1 MSELTVRSLADK
13 LNISLDKLVTQLK
26 DAGLGVSGADDVLD
40 DEEKRRLL
48 SHLRKSHGRE
58 PDSELAPSKVVLTRR
73 KTQVLQQGRVPGRI
87 SKSVNVE
94 VRKRRIY
101 VKRSEQ
107 VAEQVSEEI
116 ESIKKALEEQRNE
129 QQKSIQQQ
137 EDQVKR
143 RQQAAQR
150 KAEEEEESQRK
161 RQDEDK
167 RQEEERLR
175 QKVEMEVKKPVVG
188 KEKTRKEAEKRGEE
202 QLAKLDSEKSRK
214 KSIKAS
220 TGSGGRLHVDAG
232 KKRKKKKFRRAGP
245 IVVDPSDQKH
255 GFEKPTAP
263 VVKEV
268 IIPESISVS
277 DLAQKLSVKGAE
289 LIKTLM
295 SMGIMVTINE
305 PLDQDTALVLVE
317 QMGHNAVLQS
327 DDSPEEEWLDDSA
340 DDSGVEV
347 ARAPVVTIMG
357 HVDHGKTSLLDY
369 IRKSRVA
376 ASEAG
381 GITQHIGAYQVDT
394 GHGPITF
401 LDTPGHAAFTAMRAR
416 GAQATDMVILVVA
429 ADDGVM
435 PQTKEAVEH
444 SKAAGVPIIVA
455 VNKIDKSEA
464 DPDRVKSELAA
475 IDVVPEDWGGDTQF
489 VNVSAHTGEGIDA
502 LLESLL
508 LQSELLEIKARDQG
522 RAAGVVIEARLDRG
536 RGPVATVL
544 VQKGLLKKGDVIL
557 CGHEFGR
564 VRAMFNENGRSVQ
577 QAEPS
582 TPVEILG
589 LSAIPNAG
597 DEFHIVKD
605 ERQAREL
612 AEQREDKKRTIKLAN
627 QQATKLDDIF
637 SRMGAGNVVEL
648 NLIVK
653 TDVHGSLEALR
664 EALTSLSNEE
674 VVVKVIAGGVGG
686 INEGDA
692 NLALASSA
700 IIIGF
705 NVRADTVARRII
717 EGKALDLHYF
727 SVIYDVID
735 QVRTSI
741 NGLLAPEIKEQVIG
755 LAAVRDVFRSP
766 KFGAVAGCMVSE
778 GRMTRNLPIRVLRDN
793 VVIYEGQ
800 LESLRRFKEDVNEI
814 KAGMECGIAV
824 KNYNDVKVGD
834 LIEVFERV
842 EVARQLV

>member
-1 MSELTVRSLADK
+1 MAEVTVRSLADK
-13 LNISLDKLVTQLK
+13 LNISLDKLFAQLK

-40 DEEKRRLL
+40 DGEKRRLL
-48 SHLRKSHGRE
+48 IHLRESHGGAT
-58 PDSELAPSKVVLTRR
+58 DSELVPNRVVLTRR
-73 KTQVLQQGRVPGRI
+73 ETQVLQQGKVSGR
-87 SKSVNVE
+87 SPVSVNVE
-94 VRKRRIY
+94 VRKRRTY

-107 VAEQVSEEI
+107 VVEKVNEEV
-116 ESIKKALEEQRNE
+116 ESVKKALEEQRNE

-137 EDQVKR
+137 EDQIKR
-143 RQQAAQR
+143 RKQSTQR
-150 KAEEEEESQRK
+150 KTEEEASRKKQKDEEK
-161 RQDEDK
+161 L
-167 RQEEERLR
+167 QEVERSR
-175 QKVEMEVKKPVVG
+175 QKVVTEAEKVIAG
-188 KEKTRKEAEKRGEE
+188 KEKSRKEAEKRGEDK
-202 QLAKLDSEKSRK
+202 LAKLESEKSRK

-232 KKRKKKKFRRAGP
+232 KQRKKKKFRRAGP
-245 IVVDPSDQKH
+245 IVGSPNDQKH
-255 GFEKPTAP
+255 GFERPTEP

-268 IIPESISVS
+268 AIPESITVS
-277 DLAQKLSVKGAE
+277 DLAQKMSVKAAE
-289 LIKTLM
+289 LIKAAM
-295 SMGIMVTINE
+295 SMGAMVTINQ
-305 PLDQDTALVLVE
+305 PLDQDTALVLVDH
-317 QMGHNAVLQS
+317 MGHNGVLQS
-327 DDSPEEEWLDDSA
+327 NENPEEEWLDDST
-340 DDSGVEV
+340 DDSGEEV
-347 ARAPVVTIMG
+347 VRAPVVTIMG

-376 ASEAG
+376 AGEAG

-394 GHGPITF
+394 EYGSITF
-401 LDTPGHAAFTAMRAR
+401 LDTPGHAAFTAIRAR
-416 GAQATDMVILVVA
+416 GAQATDVVILVVA

-455 VNKIDKSEA
+455 VNKIDKLEA

-475 IDVVPEDWGGDTQF
+475 MDVVPDDWGGDTQF
-489 VNVSAHTGEGIDA
+489 VNVSAHTGEGVDA

-508 LQSELLEIKARDQG
+508 LQSELLELKALDEG
-522 RAAGVVIEARLDRG
+522 RAAGLVIEARLDKG

-544 VQKGLLKKGDVIL
+544 VQKGLLRKGDVIL

-564 VRAMFNENGRSVQ
+564 VRAMFDANGRSVK
-577 QAEPS
+577 QAKPS

-597 DEFHIVKD
+597 DGFHIVKD
-605 ERQAREL
+605 ERKAREL
-612 AEQREDKKRTIKLAN
+612 AGQREDKKRMAKLAS
-627 QQATKLDDIF
+627 QQAVKLDEIF
-637 SRMGAGNVVEL
+637 SRMGAGDIAEL

-653 TDVHGSLEALR
+653 ADVHGSLEALR
-664 EALTSLSNEE
+664 ESLTGLSNEE

-705 NVRADTVARRII
+705 NVRADTTARKII
-717 EGKALDLHYF
+717 EGKGIDLRYY

-741 NGLLAPEIKEQVIG
+741 NGLLAPEIKEQVVG
-755 LAAVRDVFRSP
+755 LAEVRDVFRSP

-778 GRMTRNLPIRVLRDN
+778 GRITRNLPIRVLRDN

-800 LESLRRFKEDVNEI
+800 LESLRRFKDDVNEI

-824 KNYNDVKVGD
+824 KNYNDVKVDD
-834 LIEVFERV
+834 LIEVFERI
-842 EVARQLV
+842 EVTRQI

>member
-1 MSELTVRSLADK
+1 MAEVTVRSLADK
-13 LNISLDKLVTQLK
+13 LNISLDKLVVQLK
-26 DAGLGVSGADDVLD
+26 DAGLGASGADDVLD
-40 DEEKRRLL
+40 DGEKRLL
-48 SHLRKSHGRE
+48 LTHLRKSHGRE
-58 PDSELAPSKVVLTRR
+58 ADSELVPRKVVLTRR
-73 KTQVLQQGRVPGRI
+73 KTEVLQQGRVPGR
-87 SKSVNVE
+87 SPVSVNVE
-94 VRKRRIY
+94 VRKRRTY

-107 VAEQVSEEI
+107 VAEKVSEEV
-116 ESIKKALEEQRNE
+116 EFVKKALEEQRNE

-137 EDQVKR
+137 EDQIKR
-143 RQQAAQR
+143 RQQAVQK
-150 KAEEEEESQRK
+150 KAEEEKESRKKREEEET
-161 RQDEDK
+161 RQ
-167 RQEEERLR
+167 QEERLR
-175 QKVEMEVKKPVVG
+175 EKTAMEADKAVAG
-188 KEKTRKEAEKRGEE
+188 KEKARKEAEKRGEE
-202 QLAKLDSEKSRK
+202 KLAKLESEKSRK

-245 IVVDPSDQKH
+245 IVVGPNDQKH

-268 IIPESISVS
+268 LLPESITVF
-277 DLAQKLSVKGAE
+277 DLAQKMSVKAAE
-289 LIKTLM
+289 LIKVLM
-295 SMGIMVTINE
+295 GMGTMVTINQ

-317 QMGHNAVLQS
+317 QMGHSAVLQS
-327 DDSPEEEWLDDSA
+327 TDNPEEEWLDDFA
-340 DDSGVEV
+340 DDSGEKV

-394 GHGPITF
+394 GHGSITF

-416 GAQATDMVILVVA
+416 GAQATDLVILVVA

-444 SKAAGVPIIVA
+444 SKAAGVPVIVA

-475 IDVVPEDWGGDTQF
+475 MDVVSEDWGGDTQF

-508 LQSELLEIKARDQG
+508 LQSELLELKARDEG
-522 RAAGVVIEARLDRG
+522 RAAGLVIEARLDKG

-564 VRAMFNENGRSVQ
+564 VRAMFDENGRSVK

-582 TPVEILG
+582 TPVEVLG

-605 ERQAREL
+605 ERKAREL
-612 AEQREDKKRTIKLAN
+612 AGQREDKKRMIKLAN
-627 QQATKLDDIF
+627 QQATKLDEIF
-637 SRMGAGNVVEL
+637 SRMGAGDVAEL

-664 EALTSLSNEE
+664 ESLTGLSNEE
-674 VVVKVIAGGVGG
+674 VAVKVIAGGVGG

-692 NLALASSA
+692 NLAVASSA

-705 NVRADTVARRII
+705 NVRADAAARKII
-717 EGKALDLHYF
+717 EGKGLDLHYY

-741 NGLLAPEIKEQVIG
+741 NGLLTPEIKEQVVG

-778 GRMTRNLPIRVLRDN
+778 GLITRNLPIRVLRDN

-800 LESLRRFKEDVNEI
+800 LESLRRFKDDVNEV

-842 EVARQLV
+842 EIARQI